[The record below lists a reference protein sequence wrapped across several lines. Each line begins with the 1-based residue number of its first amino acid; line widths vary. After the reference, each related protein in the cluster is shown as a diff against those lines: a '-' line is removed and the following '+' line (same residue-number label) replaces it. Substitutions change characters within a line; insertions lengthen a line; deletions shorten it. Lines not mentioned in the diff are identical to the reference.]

1 MFTGK
6 VTKVTKV
13 TRFVEDS
20 VWRFSLDTGKVNVD
34 PDRSPTPA
42 VTREEYVHKV
52 YLQKVASIHSSPIR
66 ALRAVEGLSAVA
78 PKGEISLDFNE
89 LWREL
94 RYRAKVEKKFYETIP
109 DDTERTPRAPR
120 KASTTTTA
128 ASSFEAREYWEG
140 GRLIEQPTTPTPILR
155 RSHKVPMIRR

>member
-6 VTKVTKV
+6 VTEV

-20 VWRFSLDTGKVNVD
+20 VWRFSPDTGKVNVD

-42 VTREEYVHKV
+42 VTREEYVHQV

-128 ASSFEAREYWEG
+128 ASSSFEASEYCEG
-140 GRLIEQPTTPTPILR
+140 GRLIEQPTTPTSILR